1 MEVGRQQAQPSDAA
15 TSTTAD
21 AAATQTA
28 DIQEQQGGKD
38 GMMSGNE
45 LKTRFLASEKFK
57 AVYDQAYWDLYEQI
71 YGSGF
76 AEKTLENLRSQVPA
90 TDGTPQSDID
100 SAADKLQEFI
110 TQRKDYLATQKV

>member
-1 MEVGRQQAQPSDAA
+1 MNSHGPAQKSARRVQVGV
-15 TSTTAD
+15 
-21 AAATQTA
+21 
-28 DIQEQQGGKD
+28 
-38 GMMSGNE
+38 
-45 LKTRFLASEKFK
+45 LLASEKFK

-110 TQRKDYLATQKV
+110 TQRKDYLATQKA

>member
-1 MEVGRQQAQPSDAA
+1 
-15 TSTTAD
+15 
-21 AAATQTA
+21 
-28 DIQEQQGGKD
+28 
-38 GMMSGNE
+38 MMSGNE

-110 TQRKDYLATQKV
+110 TQRKDYLATQKA